1 MILCLQQGDDG
12 QALSVTDR
20 VLLFALAA
28 QARTILLPPALH
40 YLPHL
45 GFWTLVSCSIS
56 DTAHSPEGPLQIIAG
71 VSSRAVQPEPES
83 VAEPIPSVKSDS
95 LPARALPERSW
106 RALPSLIRNS
116 HAACPESLTRLPP

>member
-28 QARTILLPPALH
+28 QARAILLPPALH

-56 DTAHSPEGPLQIIAG
+56 DTAHNPEGPLQIIAG

-83 VAEPIPSVKSDS
+83 VADG
-95 LPARALPERSW
+95 AQ
-106 RALPSLIRNS
+106 
-116 HAACPESLTRLPP
+116 LTRTPGKASRLRLRVRKELEDGL